1 MAKMT
6 PLEKAAMEKQVAE
19 ERKKG
24 IKSGASDRVLS
35 AGKEALDEQR
45 RETRGKSPDIESRA
59 KTAYKDPYT
68 ITEDSKSTKDKQSE
82 SSKQEQE
89 NEAKDR
95 KAKAEYDNYMK
106 GEKTRLKDQ
115 GSSFFKKGGKVSSAS
130 KRADGCAI
138 RGKTRA

>member
-1 MAKMT
+1 MAKMKMKFGDRELEVDDMVEHNPKKSRDVKPLPLPKSTT
-6 PLEKAAMEKQVAE
+6 PEK
-19 ERKKG
+19 
-24 IKSGASDRVLS
+24 IK
-35 AGKEALDEQR
+35 E
-45 RETRGKSPDIESRA
+45 
-59 KTAYKDPYT
+59 Y
-68 ITEDSKSTKDKQSE
+68 SKSTKDKQSE

-89 NEAKDR
+89 NERLDKKQED
-95 KAKAEYDNYMK
+95 EYKKYQE

>member
-1 MAKMT
+1 MKIKFGGRELEVDDMVERNPKKSRDVKPLPLPKSTT
-6 PLEKAAMEKQVAE
+6 PEK
-19 ERKKG
+19 
-24 IKSGASDRVLS
+24 IKEYS
-35 AGKEALDEQR
+35 
-45 RETRGKSPDIESRA
+45 TP
-59 KTAYKDPYT
+59 
-68 ITEDSKSTKDKQSE
+68 TKDKQSE

-95 KAKAEYDNYMK
+95 KSKAEYDNYMK